1 MFKTFKNKVLK
12 ESSLPSNTIYQNDN
26 VFLIKY
32 FINKDH
38 HFLFK
43 NWEKNR
49 PPDDIR
55 IVQIAEYFSS
65 TNIGIVPGVIYAWQQ
80 PGENTL
86 FIYDGIHR
94 IMAAQKTGKELV
106 CLIQIMM
113 TSNEQD
119 VIDDFLNIN
128 KSISVPS
135 IYLEETNVLKKLV
148 CQNVADE
155 MCRKYPT
162 FVSPSRKPYVYNFN
176 RDNLVEFISTLQI
189 DFTKQGIDKRI
200 LNELIGMNYI
210 AKDYVMRNKIT
221 HPRKCVFH
229 NFYLFY
235 LQKSVIKDRLE
246 QILS

>member
-1 MFKTFKNKVLK
+1 MFKTFRKVQK
-12 ESSLPSNTIYQNDN
+12 ESTLTNNCIYQNDN

-32 FINKDH
+32 VVNKDDN
-38 HFLFK
+38 FCFQ
-43 NWEKNR
+43 NWGKNR
-49 PPDDIR
+49 PPDNVR
-55 IVQIAEYFSS
+55 IAQIADHFLSK
-65 TNIGIVPGVIYAWQQ
+65 NVGIIPGVIHAWQQ
-80 PGENTL
+80 PGDNTL
-86 FIYDGIHR
+86 FVYDGIHR
-94 IMAAQKTGKELV
+94 ILAAQKTGNELIG
-106 CLIQIMM
+106 LIQIMI

-148 CQNVADE
+148 CQYVADE

-200 LNELIGMNYI
+200 VNELIGINYL
-210 AKDYVMRNKIT
+210 AKDYVIRNTIT
-221 HPRKCVFH
+221 HPRKCEFH
-229 NFYLFY
+229 NFYLFF
-235 LQKSVIKDRLE
+235 LQKSFIKDRLE